1 MFKLE
6 FSSWNT
12 HSCIK
17 KTHKKTETRS
27 ISLYH
32 IPSIWE
38 IFFCDSF
45 SVIFCSHSI
54 LETWAFFSAS
64 KKVQN
69 FMYLVHHWKFKVNF
83 VSLAKQWVFFLCVK
97 VPVMIFYHIQYE
109 TVCLHNQITL
119 HSQINF
125 FFTPARWPSKFIPI
139 SLSRDTFN
147 T

>member
-12 HSCIK
+12 QSCIK
-17 KTHKKTETRS
+17 KKTPKKTETQS

-69 FMYLVHHWKFKVNF
+69 FKYLVHHWKFKVNF
-83 VSLAKQWVFFLCVK
+83 VSLAKQSFFFMCQGTSNDF
-97 VPVMIFYHIQYE
+97 FYHIQLSKQSVYIIRSLY
-109 TVCLHNQITL
+109 TVRLIFFLQQVTL
-119 HSQINF
+119 QVHSYFYI
-125 FFTPARWPSKFIPI
+125 
-139 SLSRDTFN
+139 
-147 T
+147 